1 MMFMRGRGSIWR
13 GGLIVLV
20 RLGGKGGI
28 GGGFWGGGSEF
39 FPFFLF
45 FYVWFLV
52 LFCFWVDFEVLVLGL
67 DLFEGMG
74 VIDFYSE

>member
-1 MMFMRGRGSIWR
+1 MMFTRVRERFWR

-20 RLGGKGGI
+20 RLGVGT